1 MNMENNTIPPVD
13 YAPLELQGEL
23 IAMQELKHEK
33 LLEIIS
39 GKFTETQK
47 ESQLSLFSDHSD
59 NQQSE
64 SERNN
69 QLSESDKCLIKR
81 AYAIALL
88 YAQDYQVIQDNF
100 KKKDRINVAIAWTK
114 LIVSVNST
122 IDNKILNDGI
132 NQFDCVITNPPFQTK
147 KHQCI
152 ELLLLDNLTLNK
164 NSNEL
169 DRKCKCFIPVLN
181 YISDSVN
188 KAATDIS
195 KKFEVHRKSNT
206 KSVFRQVFIENTE
219 NTNHTWEAL
228 EIHRDRI
235 FPDGFIL
242 S

>member
-100 KKKDRINVAIAWTK
+100 KKKDRINVAIA
-114 LIVSVNST
+114 
-122 IDNKILNDGI
+122 
-132 NQFDCVITNPPFQTK
+132 
-147 KHQCI
+147 
-152 ELLLLDNLTLNK
+152 
-164 NSNEL
+164 
-169 DRKCKCFIPVLN
+169 
-181 YISDSVN
+181 
-188 KAATDIS
+188 
-195 KKFEVHRKSNT
+195 
-206 KSVFRQVFIENTE
+206 
-219 NTNHTWEAL
+219 
-228 EIHRDRI
+228 
-235 FPDGFIL
+235 
-242 S
+242 